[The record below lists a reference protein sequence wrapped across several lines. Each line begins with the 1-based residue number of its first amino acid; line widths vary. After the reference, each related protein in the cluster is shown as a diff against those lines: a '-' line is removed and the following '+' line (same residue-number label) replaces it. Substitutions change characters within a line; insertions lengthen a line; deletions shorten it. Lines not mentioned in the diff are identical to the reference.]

1 MRLAAALL
9 VFLCLAAC
17 SVTPPPT
24 QPAMARPNDAWR
36 QRQAILDADAIVQGM
51 AQARH
56 RAQELAR
63 SSR

>member
-1 MRLAAALL
+1 MRLSAALL
-9 VFLCLAAC
+9 VFICLSAC
-17 SVTPPPT
+17 SVTPAPI
-24 QPAMARPNDAWR
+24 QAAMVRPDDAWR
-36 QRQAILDADAIVQGM
+36 ERQAILDADAIVQGM